1 MSDEN
6 LQVESE
12 IACYRSGVAARLTGV
27 PVETLRVW
35 ERRYGVVGPRLSESG
50 QRLYT
55 PDEVHRL
62 GIIKRLVDA
71 GHAIGSIATLPI
83 VTLIEMSNFEKSS
96 ISQKAVPAL
105 ASRTDTRLAL
115 IGPWISSRRISEALS
130 HSMLNIVGKCTD
142 LNRAAKELEGT
153 MADIIVVEFPILD
166 ETTIDTL
173 NEVKQ
178 ACDAGNGI
186 VFYRF
191 APSPVL
197 LELRAAGYEVVRK
210 PLDSVEVEWFCNAL
224 MRTQASP
231 DRARPLLPA
240 TQPPPPPRFDES
252 GLAAFAETGGKIYCE
267 CPRHLAELLLSLGSF
282 EKYSADCAN
291 RDSKDAALH
300 RDLQWTTGHARAALE
315 DALVRLAQAEGID
328 LPARSGESL

>member
-1 MSDEN
+1 MYN
-6 LQVESE
+6 
-12 IACYRSGVAARLTGV
+12 C
-27 PVETLRVW
+27 
-35 ERRYGVVGPRLSESG
+35 
-50 QRLYT
+50 
-55 PDEVHRL
+55 
-62 GIIKRLVDA
+62 
-71 GHAIGSIATLPI
+71 
-83 VTLIEMSNFEKSS
+83 EKSS
-96 ISQKAVPAL
+96 ISHQCIPVLAAGADVRIAL
-105 ASRTDTRLAL
+105 V
-115 IGPWISSRRISEALS
+115 GPWISSRRISEALS
-130 HSMLNIVGKCTD
+130 HSTLTVVGKCID
-142 LNRAAKELEGT
+142 LSKAAEELEGT
-153 MADIIVVEFPILD
+153 KADIVVIEFPILD

-173 NEVKQ
+173 NELKQ

-191 APSPVL
+191 APSSVL
-197 LELRAAGYEVVRK
+197 LALRAAGYEVVRK
-210 PLDSVEVEWFCNAL
+210 PLDSFEVEWFCNAL

-231 DRARPLLPA
+231 ARARPLLPA

-300 RDLQWTTGHARAALE
+300 RDLQWTTGRARAALE

-328 LPARSGESL
+328 LPARSGEPL